1 MTKLS
6 KRREFSDTFK
16 LQVLSKYFSGGG
28 SKLSVA
34 RKYGFSHNPPA
45 GVDEEVPCL
54 LKCLSL
60 PEENNQHLQN
70 GTSQRRIH
78 SSRRF

>member
-34 RKYGFSHNPPA
+34 RKYRFSHNPPA
-45 GVDEEVPCL
+45 GMDEEVPSL
-54 LKCLSL
+54 LKMLIFARR
-60 PEENNQHLQN
+60 NNQHLQN
-70 GTSQRRIH
+70 GTSQCRIH